1 MPHMKEDIIDKYDQ
15 EWLWIVL
22 RLTQSK
28 GNLYDAITPL
38 HTENDIFSLLDYL
51 QRLRYLFFDGEKKQ
65 IIFTKKG
72 ESLFTTLTR
81 KLKKRGL
88 YRYIIPNLNKRNI
101 YHANELYIPKRKD
114 AKKLL

>member
-1 MPHMKEDIIDKYDQ
+1 MKEDIIDKYDQ

-28 GNLYDAITPL
+28 GNLYDAITSL
-38 HTENDIFSLLDYL
+38 HTENDIFSLLDHL
-51 QRLRYLFFDGEKKQ
+51 QRLRYFFFDGEKKQ
-65 IIFTKKG
+65 FIFTKKG

-101 YHANELYIPKRKD
+101 YDTDEFYIPNRKN
-114 AKKLL
+114 AKWLL

>member
-1 MPHMKEDIIDKYDQ
+1 MKDDIINKYDN

-28 GNLYDAITPL
+28 GNLYDAITPI
-38 HTENDIFSLLDYL
+38 HTENDLFSLLDHL
-51 QRLRYLFFDGEKKQ
+51 QKLQYLFFDGEKKQ

-72 ESLFTTLTR
+72 ECLFVSLTK
-81 KLKKRGL
+81 KLKKKGL
-88 YRYIIPNLNKRNI
+88 YRYMIPDLNKRNI
-101 YHANELYIPKRKD
+101 YDTGEFYILNRKD

>member
-1 MPHMKEDIIDKYDQ
+1 MKEDIIDKYDQ

-28 GNLYDAITPL
+28 GNLYDAVTPL
-38 HTENDIFSLLDYL
+38 HKENDLFSLLDHL
-51 QRLRYLFFDGEKKQ
+51 QRLQYLFFDGEKNQ

-72 ESLFTTLTR
+72 EALFTTLTK

-88 YRYIIPNLNKRNI
+88 FLNFLLATNLRS
-101 YHANELYIPKRKD
+101 YP
-114 AKKLL
+114 